1 MQGNDH
7 AVWEGIRNGNVSSL
21 QMLHDRYYFQL
32 CQFANRFLKEM
43 PVAEE
48 LVSDCFVKLWSQ
60 RERIFIQKSV
70 KAYLYYMV
78 RNRVINYL
86 QQKKKDLIRHTAPVP
101 DCPAEEEMDKLDF
114 YAGLYR
120 VIKRLPEQR
129 QKILKLA
136 AFEGLTYQEIATQL
150 HISVNTVKTQ
160 MGRAY
165 QFLKEELDPADFH
178 LFFLLKRQ
186 E

>member
-21 QMLHDRYYFQL
+21 RMLHDRYYFQL

-43 PVAEE
+43 TVAEE

-60 RERIFIQKSV
+60 RESIFIQKSV

-78 RNRVINYL
+78 RNRMINYSQ
-86 QQKKKDLIRHTAPVP
+86 QQKKDLVRHTVLMP
-101 DCPAEEEMDKLDF
+101 DYPAEEEMNKLDV
-114 YAGLYR
+114 YAALYR
-120 VIKRLPEQR
+120 AIKRLPEQR

-136 AFEGLTYQEIATQL
+136 AFEALTYQEIAVQL
-150 HISVNTVKTQ
+150 NISVNTVKTQ